1 MGEKASKFRQD
12 YERRMFIAK
21 LLRKE
26 DKHVRQLP
34 NYEDSYD
41 SVIGPYTLQ
50 KIEWQLEEDLTSLQ
64 ALSDLIDPTCT
75 LVCEEVPIDGC
86 EDETEEIWFC
96 TSCGVDLPEI
106 NRNLCIPSFEMDMS
120 CLCFR
125 YCPECGSRIV
135 SLQPLEKDDNES
147 D

>member
-1 MGEKASKFRQD
+1 MCEKIPRFRQD

-21 LLRKE
+21 SLREK
-26 DKHVRQLP
+26 DKHIRQSQHIDDRYAKIMGL
-34 NYEDSYD
+34 S
-41 SVIGPYTLQ
+41 TLEE
-50 KIEWQLEEDLTSLQ
+50 IEGKLEEDLTSLL
-64 ALSDLIDPTCT
+64 ALGDLIDPTCS

-86 EDETEEIWFC
+86 ESETEEMWFC
-96 TSCGVDLPEI
+96 TSCGVNLPEI
-106 NRNLCIPSFEMDMS
+106 NRNLYIPSSEMDMS

-135 SLQPLEKDDNES
+135 SLQPLEKDCNES

>member
-1 MGEKASKFRQD
+1 MGEKTLKFRQN

-21 LLRKE
+21 LLRE
-26 DKHVRQLP
+26 ENRRLRQSLHK
-34 NYEDSYD
+34 D
-41 SVIGPYTLQ
+41 GRYTKIMGLSTLE
-50 KIEWQLEEDLTSLQ
+50 KIEGKLGEDLTSLQ
-64 ALSDLIDPTCT
+64 ALSDFIDPTCS
-75 LVCEEVPIDGC
+75 LICEEVPVDGC
-86 EDETEEIWFC
+86 EDETEEMWYC

-106 NRNLCIPSFEMDMS
+106 NRNLYTPSSEMDMS

-135 SLQPLEKDDNES
+135 SLQPLEKDNGS